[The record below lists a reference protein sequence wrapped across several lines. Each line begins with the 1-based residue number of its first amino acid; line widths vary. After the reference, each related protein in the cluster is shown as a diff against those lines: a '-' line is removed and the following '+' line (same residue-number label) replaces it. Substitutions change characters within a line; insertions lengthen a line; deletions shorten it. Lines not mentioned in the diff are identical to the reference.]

1 MEVGL
6 VPRLDALRP
15 AIKTR
20 WTALLRADPVLAAP
34 ATPALVTREM
44 LAYMLDDT
52 LARLSA
58 SLLASAK
65 PDRRPLTLDGLG
77 SKGAGCACGIYLL
90 WSYYLAGAQA
100 LKEKLPAVFGPA
112 RVVVLDRFNR
122 LAHDEMVALCG
133 VCRERCGRE
142 CGFRPKPPS
151 RRRTISATALAPSLR
166 LPGSD
171 PPPVAEGVDCKK

>member
-1 MEVGL
+1 M
-6 VPRLDALRP
+6 PRLDALRP

-20 WTALLRADPVLAAP
+20 WTALLRADQVIAAP

-44 LAYMLDDT
+44 LVFMLDDT

-65 PDRRPLTLDGLG
+65 PDRRPKTLEGLA
-77 SKGAGCACGIYLL
+77 SKCGGCACGMALL
-90 WSYYLAGAQA
+90 LAYYLAGAQA

-112 RVVVLDRFNR
+112 RAVVLNRFNR

-133 VCRERCGRE
+133 VCHDRCGHE
-142 CGFRPKPPS
+142 CGFRPKPP
-151 RRRTISATALAPSLR
+151 RRRRSLPATALAPSTR
-166 LPGSD
+166 SPSEAPS
-171 PPPVAEGVDCKK
+171 PPMAEG